1 MNYYLG
7 VDAGGSKTYTLIVDE
22 QGAVV
27 GRGSAGNGNHQ
38 LGYDEAKANI
48 TASVEAALAEAG
60 LAREDIEFAYFG
72 LAGADR
78 ETDYNILRPLIAGL
92 GFPKHDINCDTV
104 IALRA
109 GTDRPYGVVLICGSG
124 TNSAG
129 QNSAGQFYQ
138 CGGFSYLFG
147 DFAGGHTLAKE
158 AFRAVIRA
166 WDGREEPTSLTAPLL
181 ARLGYESVQAMFD
194 DYLDHDKCDVPLD
207 VAKLV
212 FDAALA
218 GDAVAQRLL
227 HTQGDELGKA
237 AAAVIKRLGMQE
249 DEFDVVLAGSIVT
262 RGQGPYV
269 IDPIRAYVS
278 EVASKAKV
286 VKLST
291 EPVVGAVWLAIEASG
306 GQVTSE
312 AHEKLKRISDYN
324 AIPSQTKRV

>member
-1 MNYYLG
+1 MKYYLG

-22 QGAVV
+22 QGAIV
-27 GRGSAGNGNHQ
+27 GKGAAGNGNHQ
-38 LGYDEAKANI
+38 ISYDEAKANI

-60 LAREDIEFAYFG
+60 LAREDIEYAYFG

-78 ETDYNILRPLIAGL
+78 ETDYKILRPLIAGL

-129 QNSAGQFYQ
+129 QNPAGQFYQ

-147 DFAGGHTLAKE
+147 DFAGGGTLAKE

-166 WDGREEPTSLTAPLL
+166 WDGREEPTSLTGPLL

-194 DYLDHDKCDVPLD
+194 DYLDHDKCYVPLD

-227 HTQGDELGKA
+227 NMQGDELGKA
-237 AAAVIKRLGMQE
+237 AAAVINRLGMQE

-269 IDPIRAYVS
+269 IDPIRSYVNG
-278 EVASKAKV
+278 AAPKAKV
-286 VKLST
+286 VKLAT

-306 GQVTSE
+306 RPVSTE
-312 AHEKLKRISDYN
+312 MHEKLKQVSDYN
-324 AIPSQTKRV
+324 AILIEAKRV